1 MGQGSR
7 FAFLVLTLCL
17 SVFIVGPVPAQAV
30 TLQVNGSGILTG
42 ATGVNA
48 GGTLYDVEF
57 VDGTCVALFNGCN
70 AVSDFTF
77 QTSASAL
84 AASQA
89 LLTDVLLDGAL
100 GTFDSSPNLTRGC
113 ENTIISCLIL
123 SPHTVRPSPANPS
136 ITEVLA
142 SISANSSTADSTA
155 GNVSVSPVIDL
166 TSTTSGTWAVWSP
179 TTAVPEPNSLILFG
193 LGLVALILWD
203 YSHRQG
209 RRTGTP
215 LK

>member
-100 GTFDSSPNLTRGC
+100 GTFDIDPEKANGC
-113 ENTIISCLIL
+113 TSTILCIIMTPYFVSG
-123 SPHTVRPSPANPS
+123 T
-136 ITEVLA
+136 
-142 SISANSSTADSTA
+142 
-155 GNVSVSPVIDL
+155 SVSASSALNFSPPATDQPG
-166 TSTTSGTWAVWSP
+166 SSGLVSNITPGASVTYARWIAA
-179 TTAVPEPNSLILFG
+179 TAVPEPNSLILFG
-193 LGLVALILWD
+193 LGLVALVLWD
-203 YSHRQG
+203 YRHRQG